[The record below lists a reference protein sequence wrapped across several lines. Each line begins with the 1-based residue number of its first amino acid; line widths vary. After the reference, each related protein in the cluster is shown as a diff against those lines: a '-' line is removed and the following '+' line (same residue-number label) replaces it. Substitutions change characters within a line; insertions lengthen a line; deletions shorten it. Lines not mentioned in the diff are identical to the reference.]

1 MDDSNSGD
9 KYNTCGHPRY
19 AAGAY
24 RPDGW
29 VSSPEDDD
37 GQADGVPA
45 DAAREG
51 ACRGDVCREDGQGMA
66 DRQEDGN

>member
-1 MDDSNSGD
+1 MDDSNNGD
-9 KYNTCGHPRY
+9 KYNTGGHPRY
-19 AAGAY
+19 AADAC
-24 RPDGW
+24 RQDGW

-51 ACRGDVCREDGQGMA
+51 ACRGDVCLPGGPEA
-66 DRQEDGN
+66 ERQEDGN